1 MRTSRRSQ
9 RINILRVLFAFLLVG
24 FVLLPFQQAVAIPF
38 FSKLPAFSLYVQ
50 GDPQLQ
56 EKLTNELNELRKNSS
71 ALESY
76 ENLRDIAH
84 YERGNL
90 EKLLRAEGYYDATV
104 RESVQGSEII
114 YQVFPG
120 PQYLIKSLDIEMP
133 ANLRAGFPG
142 LPISIGD
149 PLQADEV
156 LEGVQTI
163 TRYLNEN
170 ACLLNVDVTYQ
181 ATVIH
186 QEAAARLVYRVAPSP
201 EVLVGEVEILGA
213 TSVEDDYLRSKLN
226 INPGDCFSRS
236 KLDAAQLRLL
246 RTNLIS
252 NVTHQISEPYN
263 GLVDVI
269 FIVQERNHR
278 TITLGVGYTSD
289 EGPGVSAS
297 WEHRNIFHRGEK
309 LEVESK
315 VNKVKQTLESKLTIP
330 RFFRDKQRFTASV
343 ALTGEDVDSY
353 SSKALTLKGLVSRKL
368 SKHRTISGG
377 AELKFSRVDEKVDGA
392 VEDGDPDEN
401 YHLLAFPLGFKL
413 NTTDKPLDAR
423 RGATTALEIKP
434 YVDLKNNSTSFV
446 KNILQLTAYKTAQ
459 SARYEPTLALRIKAG
474 AITGAPNLELPAD
487 ERFYA
492 GGGGS
497 VRGYGYQELGP
508 RIVEINEDGQE
519 SLSDAIGGRGLSEIS
534 IEGRFRFSKTWGG
547 VLFLDGGN
555 AYENPR
561 PNFSNLF
568 WGAGFGVRY
577 NTSFAP
583 IRFDLA
589 FPLDRRDGVD
599 DHYQVYV
606 SLGQAF

>member
-1 MRTSRRSQ
+1 MR
-9 RINILRVLFAFLLVG
+9 ILSTCLLVA
-24 FVLLPFQQAVAIPF
+24 FVLLSPLQAQAVTIPF
-38 FSKLPAFSLYVQ
+38 FSNLPSFTLSVQ
-50 GDPQLQ
+50 GDKKLQ
-56 EKLTNELNELRKNSS
+56 TTLRKELEELRKNSS

-76 ENLRDIAH
+76 ESPRDIAH

-90 EKLLRAEGYYDATV
+90 EKLLRSEGYYDAIV
-104 RESVQGSEII
+104 RESVEGREIK
-114 YQVFPG
+114 YQVIPG
-120 PQYLIKSLDIEMP
+120 PRYLIKSLDIIMP
-133 ANLRAGFPG
+133 ADLRAGFPG
-142 LPISIGD
+142 LPIGVGD

-163 TRYLNEN
+163 TQYLNNN

-186 QEAAARLVYRVAPSP
+186 QEAAARLEYRVAPSP
-201 EVLVGEVEILGA
+201 EVMVGDVQVLGA
-213 TSVEDDYLRSKLN
+213 TSVEEDYLRGKLD

-246 RTNLIS
+246 RTNLVS
-252 NVTHQISEPYN
+252 NVTSQVSEPY
-263 GLVDVI
+263 GGIVDI
-269 FIVQERNHR
+269 NFIVQERNHR
-278 TITLGVGYTSD
+278 TVTLGVGYTSD
-289 EGPGVSAS
+289 EGAGVSAS

-309 LEVESK
+309 LEVSSK
-315 VNKVKQTLESKLTIP
+315 VNKVKQSLESKLSIP
-330 RFFRDKQRFTASV
+330 RFFNDKQRFTGSV
-343 ALTGEDVDSY
+343 GLTGEDVDSY
-353 SSKALTLKGLVSRKL
+353 TSRALTLKGLVSRKL
-368 SKHRTISGG
+368 SKHRTISAG

-392 VEDGDPDEN
+392 VEGGDPDEN

-423 RGATTALEIKP
+423 RGATTALEVKP
-434 YVDLKNNSTSFV
+434 YLDLKNNSTSFV
-446 KNILQLTAYKTAQ
+446 KNILQLTAYKTAE

-508 RIVEINEDGQE
+508 RLVEIDADGQE
-519 SLSDAIGGRGLSEIS
+519 SLSDAIGGRGLSEVS
-534 IEGRFRFSKTWGG
+534 IEGRFRFSETWGG

>member
-1 MRTSRRSQ
+1 MR
-9 RINILRVLFAFLLVG
+9 IFFVFLLVG
-24 FVLLPFQQAVAIPF
+24 FVLLPLQRAVAIPF
-38 FSKLPAFSLYVQ
+38 FSKLPGFSLSVQ
-50 GDPQLQ
+50 GDPALQ
-56 EKLTNELNELRKNSS
+56 DKLGKELEELRKTSS
-71 ALESY
+71 ALQSY
-76 ENLRDIAH
+76 EAPRDIAN

-90 EKLLRAEGYYDATV
+90 EKLLRSDGYYDASV
-104 RESVQGSEII
+104 RESVVGGEIV
-114 YQVFPG
+114 YQVIPG
-120 PQYLIKSLDIEMP
+120 PQYLIKSLDIDMP
-133 ANLRAGFPG
+133 VDLRAGFPG
-142 LPISIGD
+142 LPIGVGD
-149 PLQADEV
+149 PLRADEV

-163 TRYLNEN
+163 TKYLNNN
-170 ACLLNVDVTYQ
+170 ACLYNVDVTYQ

-186 QEAAARLVYRVAPSP
+186 QEASARLEYRVAPSP
-201 EVLVGEVEILGA
+201 EVMVGEVQILGA
-213 TSVEDDYLRSKLN
+213 TSVEEDYLRDKLN

-236 KLDAAQLRLL
+236 KLDAAQLSLL
-246 RTNLIS
+246 RTNLVS
-252 NVTHQISEPYN
+252 NVVSQVSEPYG
-263 GLVDVI
+263 GLVDI
-269 FIVQERNHR
+269 TFIVQERNHR
-278 TITLGVGYTSD
+278 TVTLGVGYTSD

-309 LEVESK
+309 LEVSSK
-315 VNKVKQTLESKLTIP
+315 ANSVKQTLESKLSIP
-330 RFFRDKQRFTASV
+330 RFLSDKQRFTGSV
-343 ALTGEDVDSY
+343 GLTGEDVDSY
-353 SSKALTLKGLVSRKL
+353 RSKALTLKGLVSRKL
-368 SKHRTISGG
+368 SKRRTISAG
-377 AELKFSRVDEKVDGA
+377 AELKFSRVDEKVEGA
-392 VEDGDPDEN
+392 VVEGEDPDEN

-423 RGATTALEIKP
+423 RGATTALEVKP
-434 YVDLKNNSTSFV
+434 YLDLKNNSTSFV
-446 KNILQLTAYKTAQ
+446 KTILQMTAYKTAE
-459 SARYEPTLALRIKAG
+459 SAPYEPTLALRLKAG
-474 AITGAPNLELPAD
+474 AITGAPNLKLPAD

-508 RIVEINEDGQE
+508 RLVEIDEDGQE
-519 SLSDAIGGRGLSEIS
+519 SLSDAIGGRGISEIS
-534 IEGRFRFSKTWGG
+534 IEGRFRFSDTWGG

-599 DHYQVYV
+599 DRYQVYI

>member
-1 MRTSRRSQ
+1 MRT
-9 RINILRVLFAFLLVG
+9 LFISLLIG
-24 FVLLPFQQAVAIPF
+24 FALLPLQQAIAIPF
-38 FSKLPAFSLYVQ
+38 FSKLPSFSLYVQ
-50 GDPQLQ
+50 GDSQLQ
-56 EKLTNELNELRKNSS
+56 EKLSKELNELRKNSS

-76 ENLRDIAH
+76 EDPQDVAH

-90 EKLLRAEGYYDATV
+90 AKLLRSEGYYDATV
-104 RESVQGSEII
+104 RESVLSNEIV
-114 YQVFPG
+114 YQVVPG

-133 ANLRAGFPG
+133 VELRAGFPG
-142 LPISIGD
+142 LPISVGD

-156 LEGVQTI
+156 LEGVQKI
-163 TRYLNEN
+163 TTYLNNN

-201 EVLVGEVEILGA
+201 EVMVGDVQILGA
-213 TSVEDDYLRSKLN
+213 TSIEEDYLRSKLN
-226 INPGDCFSRS
+226 ISPGDCFSRS

-252 NVTHQISEPYN
+252 NVTHQVSEPYN

-278 TITLGVGYTSD
+278 TVTLGVGYTSD

-353 SSKALTLKGLVSRKL
+353 RSKALTLKGLVSRKL
-368 SKHRTISGG
+368 SKHRTISAG

-434 YVDLKNNSTSFV
+434 YLDLNKNSTSFV
-446 KNILQLTAYKTAQ
+446 KNILQLTAYKTAE
-459 SARYEPTLALRIKAG
+459 SMRYEPTLALRIKAG
-474 AITGAPNLELPAD
+474 AITGAANLELPAD

-508 RIVEINEDGQE
+508 RIVEINEDGE
-519 SLSDAIGGRGLSEIS
+519 ETLSDSIGGRGLSEVS
-534 IEGRFRFSKTWGG
+534 IEGRFRFTDTWGG

-555 AYENPR
+555 AYEDPS
-561 PNFSNLF
+561 PNFSDLF
-568 WGAGFGVRY
+568 WGTGFGVRY
-577 NTSFAP
+577 ITSFAP

-599 DHYQVYV
+599 DRYQVYI

>member
-1 MRTSRRSQ
+1 MRT
-9 RINILRVLFAFLLVG
+9 LFVSLLVG
-24 FVLLPFQQAVAIPF
+24 FALLPLQRAVAIPF
-38 FSKLPAFSLYVQ
+38 FSKLPGFFLYVQ

-56 EKLTNELNELRKNSS
+56 DNLRKELNELRKNSS

-76 ENLRDIAH
+76 EDPQDIAH

-90 EKLLRAEGYYDATV
+90 EKLLRSEGYYDATV
-104 RESVQGSEII
+104 RESVLGNEIV
-114 YQVFPG
+114 YQVVPG

-133 ANLRAGFPG
+133 AGLRAGFPG
-142 LPISIGD
+142 LPISVGD

-156 LEGVQTI
+156 LEGVQEI
-163 TRYLNEN
+163 TKYLNNN

-201 EVLVGEVEILGA
+201 EVMVGDVQILGA
-213 TSVEDDYLRSKLN
+213 TSIEEDYLRSKLN

-252 NVTHQISEPYN
+252 NVTHQVSEPYS
-263 GLVDVI
+263 GLVDVT

-309 LEVESK
+309 LEVKSK
-315 VNKVKQTLESKLTIP
+315 VNPVKQTLESKLTIP

-353 SSKALTLKGLVSRKL
+353 RSKALTLKGLVSRKL
-368 SKHRTISGG
+368 SKHRTLSAG

-392 VEDGDPDEN
+392 VEDGDADEN
-401 YHLLAFPLGFKL
+401 YRLLAFPLGFKL
-413 NTTDKPLDAR
+413 NTTDKPLDAH

-434 YVDLKNNSTSFV
+434 YLDLNNNSTSFV
-446 KNILQLTAYKTAQ
+446 KNTLQLTAYKTAK
-459 SARYEPTLALRIKAG
+459 SARYEPTLALRIKA
-474 AITGAPNLELPAD
+474 ATITGAANLDLPAD

-508 RIVEINEDGQE
+508 RIVEIGKDGQE
-519 SLSDAIGGRGLSEIS
+519 TLSDSIGGRGLSEIS
-534 IEGRFRFSKTWGG
+534 IEGRFRFTDTWGG

-555 AYENPR
+555 AYEDPS
-561 PNFSNLF
+561 PNFSDLF

-577 NTSFAP
+577 ITSFAP

-599 DHYQVYV
+599 DRYQVYI

>member
-1 MRTSRRSQ
+1 LRT
-9 RINILRVLFAFLLVG
+9 LFISLLIG
-24 FVLLPFQQAVAIPF
+24 FALLPIQRAVAIPF
-38 FSKLPAFSLYVQ
+38 FSKLPGFSLYVQ

-56 EKLTNELNELRKNSS
+56 ESLSKELKELRKNSS

-76 ENLRDIAH
+76 AEPQDIAH

-104 RESVQGSEII
+104 RESVLGTEIV
-114 YQVFPG
+114 YQVVPG

-133 ANLRAGFPG
+133 TGLRAGFPG
-142 LPISIGD
+142 LAISVGD

-156 LEGVQTI
+156 LEGIQKI
-163 TRYLNEN
+163 TKYLNNN

-181 ATVIH
+181 TTVIH
-186 QEAAARLVYRVAPSP
+186 QEAAARLEYRVAPSP
-201 EVLVGEVEILGA
+201 EVMVGDVQILGA
-213 TSVEDDYLRSKLN
+213 TSIEEDYLRSKLN

-252 NVTHQISEPYN
+252 NVTHHVSEPYN
-263 GLVDVI
+263 GLVDI
-269 FIVQERNHR
+269 TFIVQERKHR
-278 TITLGVGYTSD
+278 TITFGVGYTSD
-289 EGPGVSAS
+289 EGPGVSAG

-309 LEVESK
+309 LEVGSK

-330 RFFRDKQRFTASV
+330 RFFRDRQRFTASV

-353 SSKALTLKGLVSRKL
+353 RSKALTLKGLVSRKL
-368 SKHRTISGG
+368 SKHRTISAG
-377 AELKFSRVDEKVDGA
+377 AELKFSRVDEKVEGA

-413 NTTDKPLDAR
+413 NTTDKPLDAH

-434 YVDLKNNSTSFV
+434 YLDLNNNSTSFV
-446 KNILQLTAYKTAQ
+446 KNTLQLTAYKTAK
-459 SARYEPTLALRIKAG
+459 SARYKPTLALRVKAG
-474 AITGAPNLELPAD
+474 AITGADNLELPAD

-508 RIVEINEDGQE
+508 RIVEINEEGKE
-519 SLSDAIGGRGLSEIS
+519 TLSDSIGGRGLSEIS
-534 IEGRFRFSKTWGG
+534 IEGRFRFNDTWGG

-555 AYENPR
+555 AYENPS
-561 PNFSNLF
+561 PNFSDLF

-577 NTSFAP
+577 ITSFAP

-599 DHYQVYV
+599 DRYQVYI

>member
-1 MRTSRRSQ
+1 M
-9 RINILRVLFAFLLVG
+9 N
-24 FVLLPFQQAVAIPF
+24 IPF
-38 FSKLPAFSLYVQ
+38 FSNLPNFTLSVQ
-50 GDPQLQ
+50 GDK
-56 EKLTNELNELRKNSS
+56 KLRATLRKELEELRKNSS

-76 ENLRDIAH
+76 EAPRDIAH

-90 EKLLRAEGYYDATV
+90 EKLLRSEGYYDAIV
-104 RESVQGSEII
+104 RESVGGREIN
-114 YQVFPG
+114 YQVIPG
-120 PQYLIKSLDIEMP
+120 PRYLIKSLDINMP
-133 ANLRAGFPG
+133 AGLRAGFPG
-142 LPISIGD
+142 LPIGVGD
-149 PLQADEV
+149 PLRANEV

-163 TRYLNEN
+163 TQYLNNN

-186 QEAAARLVYRVAPSP
+186 QEAAARLEYRVAPSP
-201 EVLVGEVEILGA
+201 EVMVGDVQILGA
-213 TSVEDDYLRSKLN
+213 TSVEEDYLRDKLN

-246 RTNLIS
+246 RTNLVT
-252 NVTHQISEPYN
+252 NVTSQVSEPYG
-263 GLVDVI
+263 GLVDI
-269 FIVQERNHR
+269 NFIVQERNHR
-278 TITLGVGYTSD
+278 TVTLGVGYTSD
-289 EGPGVSAS
+289 EGAGVSAS

-309 LEVESK
+309 LEISSK
-315 VNKVKQTLESKLTIP
+315 VNKVKQSLESKLSIP
-330 RFFRDKQRFTASV
+330 RFFNDKQRFTSSV
-343 ALTGEDVDSY
+343 GLTGEDVDSY
-353 SSKALTLKGLVSRKL
+353 TSRALTLKGLVSRKL
-368 SKHRTISGG
+368 SKHRTISAG

-423 RGATTALEIKP
+423 RGATSALEVKP
-434 YVDLKNNSTSFV
+434 YIDLKNNSTSFV
-446 KNILQLTAYKTAQ
+446 KNILQLTAYKTAE

-508 RIVEINEDGQE
+508 RLLEINEDGQE
-519 SLSDAIGGRGLSEIS
+519 SLSDAIGGRGLSEVS
-534 IEGRFRFSKTWGG
+534 IEGRFRFSETWGG
-547 VLFLDGGN
+547 VFFLDGGN